1 MLTTID
7 PDLFVRPDG
16 LPIVFVL
23 EDADSPKWSLVRDQV
38 EEGGGVLL
46 SESSEDGQS
55 SWINLASSS
64 MPTRSRRSSSTK
76 KVYSISY
83 VTECIRQNALLPTL
97 EAFTFGLLA
106 EKGQDHLLN
115 LTLGVNPKIEK
126 TQFEEGAIVK
136 AGEVKDEYVEMDLV
150 KEEPK
155 PEMDVEPASQEETRS
170 QSRGVNVVN
179 RVAKK
184 PQKKVLLR
192 FGDPS
197 FQRKEYCE
205 PSDVQ
210 DENVCQHCE
219 RTFEDSTKL
228 ERHIDTSHNTKYYS
242 CHHCNEGFRRKFT
255 LQNHMK
261 ENHKDELQKCG
272 TCNKS
277 FHVQAK
283 QQEAECP
290 SQPITPEEQEDDDE
304 MEETRGGV
312 KEPEERIKRK
322 ENEEGPHFQAMMALP
337 WKCVEC
343 GKLFNRLSNMNQHI
357 KKIHR
362 EVKSKI
368 CQICSETF
376 KNREQLSRHKL
387 THPEFEVPFTCKH
400 CSQPFGEVGLMNAH
414 IKQRHNPKR
423 FECNQCKQTFT
434 TAHSVLLHTNSIHN
448 KEKFSCEYCGQ
459 LFTQKGS
466 MTYHMQVHNSVKKES
481 FDCVVCGMKFARVKL
496 LNIHADTHKEKSY
509 KCDECDYLGKTKTYL
524 RKHKESH
531 TSREQQHICSLC
543 DLAYLGLAG
552 LKKHQ
557 QMKHGM
563 HGALEKN
570 LICHYCEKAFP
581 YMAALKTHMGTHGET
596 PYSCRLCP
604 KSFRNAYRRE
614 LHERD
619 EHQIERKWKRMK

>member
-1 MLTTID
+1 MYFSLSLFSNNSNLEKFQPQLTPNLVARLISRLTNPTTLKQTIS
-7 PDLFVRPDG
+7 R
-16 LPIVFVL
+16 
-23 EDADSPKWSLVRDQV
+23 
-38 EEGGGVLL
+38 GGG
-46 SESSEDGQS
+46 
-55 SWINLASSS
+55 
-64 MPTRSRRSSSTK
+64 
-76 KVYSISY
+76 
-83 VTECIRQNALLPTL
+83 
-97 EAFTFGLLA
+97 
-106 EKGQDHLLN
+106 
-115 LTLGVNPKIEK
+115 
-126 TQFEEGAIVK
+126 
-136 AGEVKDEYVEMDLV
+136 
-150 KEEPK
+150 
-155 PEMDVEPASQEETRS
+155 
-170 QSRGVNVVN
+170 
-179 RVAKK
+179 
-184 PQKKVLLR
+184 
-192 FGDPS
+192 
-197 FQRKEYCE
+197 
-205 PSDVQ
+205 
-210 DENVCQHCE
+210 
-219 RTFEDSTKL
+219 
-228 ERHIDTSHNTKYYS
+228 
-242 CHHCNEGFRRKFT
+242 
-255 LQNHMK
+255 
-261 ENHKDELQKCG
+261 
-272 TCNKS
+272 
-277 FHVQAK
+277 
-283 QQEAECP
+283 
-290 SQPITPEEQEDDDE
+290 
-304 MEETRGGV
+304 
-312 KEPEERIKRK
+312 KEPEEKIKKRK
-322 ENEEGPHFQAMMALP
+322 KEEGSRFQAMMALP

-448 KEKFSCEYCGQ
+448 NVKFSCEYCGQ

-466 MTYHMQVHNSVKKES
+466 MTYHMQVHNSVKNES

-563 HGALEKN
+563 HNALE
-570 LICHYCEKAFP
+570 
-581 YMAALKTHMGTHGET
+581 
-596 PYSCRLCP
+596 
-604 KSFRNAYRRE
+604 
-614 LHERD
+614 
-619 EHQIERKWKRMK
+619 